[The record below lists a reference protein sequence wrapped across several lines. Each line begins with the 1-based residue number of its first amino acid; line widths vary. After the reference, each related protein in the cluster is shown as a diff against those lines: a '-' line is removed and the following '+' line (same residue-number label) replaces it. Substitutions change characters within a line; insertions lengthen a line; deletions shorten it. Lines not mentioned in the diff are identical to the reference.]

1 MIRRLKESE
10 LGEMVKIWKRAGLPY
25 RPAGRDRMAALK
37 AQRKAMPDLFIGAFE
52 GRRLVGVVLGT
63 DDSRKGWLNRI
74 AVVPDARGRGIATR
88 LIEASE
94 DALRKR
100 GRRMF
105 CVHIEGYNKESMDL
119 FEKRGYKREEDI
131 FYYTKRERK
140 DY

>member
-1 MIRRLKESE
+1 MLK
-10 LGEMVKIWKRAGLPY
+10 VWKEAGLSY
-25 RPAGRDRMAALK
+25 RPNGRDKLSSLK
-37 AQRKAMPDLFIGAFE
+37 VQRKTMPDLFIGAFV
-52 GRRLVGVVLGT
+52 GRRMVGVVLGS
-63 DDSRKGWLNRI
+63 DDTRKGWLNRI
-74 AVVPDARGRGIATR
+74 AVIPEERGRGIART

-105 CVHIEGYNKESMDL
+105 CVHIEEENEESMDL
-119 FEKRGYKREEDI
+119 FEKQGYKREHDI